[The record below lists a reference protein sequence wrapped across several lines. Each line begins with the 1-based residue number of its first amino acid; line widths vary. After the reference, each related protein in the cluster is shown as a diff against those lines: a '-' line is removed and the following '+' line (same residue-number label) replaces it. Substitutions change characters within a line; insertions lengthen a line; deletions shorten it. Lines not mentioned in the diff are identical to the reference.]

1 MNSEDTK
8 LKNKESI
15 NVKIN
20 QLDNK
25 DKITESPDEDKTSIT
40 KPRRETMPLINI
52 RKVSSLSDSVINYFI
67 ISISLFIYSSFNLG
81 WFNLEDSEKF
91 VISYYLFASITLYV
105 IGILNWYEG
114 KELLLLFDFIFSFL
128 FMILYFR
135 HDDRIKIGG
144 DDNNKLEGLF
154 YIIFFAFL
162 LIITISAKEKGIIF
176 IINYAILFIAFAFLF
191 VYTYFNKKK
200 WIKYVYCYAFIV
212 SAGFLWIT
220 GILILIKNGWMNIS
234 IRILDPTD

>member
-20 QLDNK
+20 QLENK

-91 VISYYLFASITLYV
+91 VISYYLFAGITLYV

-114 KELLLLFDFIFSFL
+114 KELLLLFDFIFSV
-128 FMILYFR
+128 
-135 HDDRIKIGG
+135 
-144 DDNNKLEGLF
+144 
-154 YIIFFAFL
+154 
-162 LIITISAKEKGIIF
+162 
-176 IINYAILFIAFAFLF
+176 LFIALFL
-191 VYTYFNKKK
+191 K
-200 WIKYVYCYAFIV
+200 
-212 SAGFLWIT
+212 G
-220 GILILIKNGWMNIS
+220 
-234 IRILDPTD
+234 